1 MRILTHSKA
10 MLAVTSLGHKLRM
23 LVLMLILGTSS
34 GLYSQCMIDCPLEA
48 TNLACDADFSD
59 LFVLLGGTTT
69 DCGVVVVMDDFAHP
83 GACGDD
89 VVVTY
94 TITSDG
100 TPVTDPIC
108 TTTITVDPAAV
119 PTVTPP
125 AIPAGPLSCDEAAA
139 FSFTDMATYTNSLAA
154 PCEIMG
160 TIDPVV
166 TPDFTAC
173 DGGTITITYDGV
185 DACGNVLSDGPY
197 IIAVDPAPAVV
208 ITPAAVPAGPLTC
221 DEAVGFTFT
230 DAATYTNSA
239 AEAACL
245 DMGEIPPVV
254 VPDFDAC
261 EGGTITITFDGV
273 DACGNAL
280 SDGPYVIVVD
290 PAPAPDV
297 TVPSIMAGPM
307 TCDAAEAFTFT
318 TEASYTNMGMGAC
331 LIEGTIPPVVTK
343 TFDACAGGMIEI
355 TYNGVDACGNPVAP
369 AAQPAPIVV
378 LPAPAPMVTPPAL
391 PSDPLTCD
399 EAAAFVFTAEAT
411 YTNLGAGG
419 PGCEVAASNCCL
431 IEGTIAPMVTPD
443 FTACDGGTITIEYM
457 DVDACG
463 NPVMSGPFILGV
475 LPTEA
480 PVLADPPPAEIY
492 ACDAVPAVS
501 DLAYTNGA
509 VDATCLIEGVVESVQ
524 TAHPGACGG
533 EITETWTL
541 APDPTNCLTA
551 PLEVERIIT
560 VLPAAPPAFDPP
572 PAALVLECGEPLPA
586 IEDLA
591 YTNGGAADCLIM
603 GAAPGVPTTVDGCVP
618 GMVGVTTVTWTVP
631 AADDCNNIGITATQ
645 TITFVDTTDP
655 EFDPCPADIIMAAP
669 AADCEAV
676 VVFPDPTV
684 MDCDPAT
691 VVTQTGGPASGS
703 VFPVGNT
710 TITYTALDCSGN
722 EAVCS
727 FDIIVEDV
735 GVPTITCPA
744 AVDVAT
750 DAGVCTW
757 ASDMSVMYAT
767 ASDNCPDFVVT
778 HEITGATVVPA
789 LTPGSAV
796 GTVFEKGVSTLT
808 YSAAD
813 ADGMPI
819 GTCMVDITV
828 EDMEPPLCPTNNLIL
843 PLDPVTNTAMITVDD
858 INAGWTDNCEIVS
871 ATIDVDMFTCAD
883 LFSKVG
889 NILVTATIE
898 DCSGNTY
905 DCFAQVHV
913 DDIVDPECVAMDAV
927 VELDADGMA
936 TITSADVD
944 GGSMDN
950 CTPVVVTATPN
961 EFTCDN
967 IGDNIVTLWVTDCDN
982 NTSFCDATVTVNDV
996 TAPLCMTQDITV
1008 QLDANG
1014 MVSITAEDLDDGSTD
1029 ECCLDFLTATPTAFN
1044 CASVGVQPVT
1054 FTATDCSGNES
1065 IPCLALVTV
1074 EDNILPECQGI
1085 DQTVYLDA
1093 TGTAILSG
1101 PDVATATDNCDVGSV
1116 IADPLIFSCADAGS
1130 IVTTNVTV
1138 TDIFGN
1144 ENTCTANI
1152 TVLDFVAPTCVPM
1165 DITIPLDADG
1175 LATIVAAD
1183 VDGGSFDNCMP
1194 FVVAAAPLSFDCDDV
1209 GDNVVTISVTDP
1221 SNNISVCNAT
1231 VTITDDEGP
1240 TCTPTDIDLYLDGDG
1255 MASIV
1260 VNDVAVVE
1268 DNCCLGP
1275 VALDVMDF
1283 TCADIAAP
1291 VVVEIT
1297 AEDCTGNMLAA
1308 PCMVNVT
1315 VADTLAPVCTMGSET
1330 VDLAM
1335 EECEAAVAFVLPIPV
1350 DNCDAA
1356 PIITPIPGEPVSG
1369 DIFPSG
1375 VTPVY
1380 YVVEDAE
1387 ENTDTCVFNVIVNE
1401 FPLSGISCQNIN
1413 LSLDETCTGT
1423 ITPLMVL
1430 TGSNFPCL
1438 ENCEITITDAWGN
1451 PVENNFG
1458 PENVGE
1464 TYQYMICCNGLCCWG
1479 DVQVDYKLPPSITCP
1494 YDLTV
1499 ACNGLDL
1506 VDESLVVTEFCA
1518 DGELILLSETIDNLN
1533 CNDDYLS
1540 KVTRTYIA
1548 RDEFGNESNSCTFDI
1563 YLERVNLDF
1572 VQCPDS
1578 RTKQDNTALSCS
1590 ENYPL
1595 DENGHPSPYDPA
1607 TGEGT
1612 GVPMYVIPADIE
1624 FEDSGAMIGIL
1635 STSDMD
1641 LCDVNGD
1648 GIQDLVSVNTG
1659 QPNKVYFGDGAG
1671 NFTDSGQNLGTGS
1684 TFGIDL
1690 ADLDGDGDKDAFFAE
1705 IGGDDMVWFNDGT
1718 GIFTDSGQALGAG
1731 SSSSNVN
1738 LCDLDGDGDIDALV
1752 SSFSAGS
1759 MVYLNDGAGT
1769 FTNSAQI
1776 LSMNANYVVLEDI
1789 DGDGDKD
1796 AILTVTGTNSVDI
1809 WLNDGTGLFTFS
1821 GQSLGNGLATPVRSE
1836 LCDLDGDGDLDIF
1849 APGAF
1854 GGGARVHLN
1863 DGMGVFSDSGQSIG
1877 ADLSNNVA
1885 LFDVDCDG
1893 DKDAFLANNGANTI
1907 YLNDGNGTF
1916 VDSGESIGSTADWL
1930 AISVDM
1936 DGDGDLDVI
1945 TANNGGP
1952 NMIWTNNTVCER
1964 RLELYPEVSDELCN
1978 IVVSYTDIEIPG
1990 INCVTKYMRSW
2001 TVNEWWC
2008 SSELSTGC
2016 FQIIEIADT
2025 LGPVFDCPDHFSM
2038 TTTEDCEGL
2047 VYFPA
2052 VDAVDACSDIGH
2064 YSIEWPNG
2072 SLETN
2077 GGHGTM
2083 PIGVHTVT
2091 YTVFDECYNQSS
2103 CTTQVTVAD
2112 STEPIALCEQN
2123 TVVSI
2128 GSTPYAVVYATTFD
2142 DGSFD
2147 DCYIDSI
2154 GVRRMDTPCPDY
2166 HQDTIYYKE
2175 KVHFCCADVGDPDIM
2190 VQLRVWDKSG
2200 NFNDCMVN
2208 VEVQDKVPPTMTCI
2222 DDVTIQCDDPVDLG
2236 NLGLQ
2241 FGYPTIVDNCAD
2253 PSDLIEEI
2261 EDERNQCGTGFIY
2274 RTMILE
2280 DENSVTIQECV
2291 QTITV
2296 VSDNPFLYGDIFWPR
2311 DTSFNN
2317 LCTIEDLDPEDLP
2330 EFYNKPHFLEEE
2342 CQLVGYNYED
2352 QVFEFVEGEDAC
2364 VKIIRTW
2371 KVIDWCQPIMGG
2383 EYVTWSNQ
2391 QVIKLNNTID
2401 PVIDGGCENQ
2411 IIETAD
2417 IDCEDAL
2424 VTLMPTA
2431 TDDCTPSDLLVWSYQ
2446 IDLFSDGT
2454 IQHSGDVNDASLEY
2468 PLGLHT
2474 IYWTVE
2480 DQCGNFDSCENTFEV
2495 VSTKAPT
2502 PVCIHGLSVDLVPM
2516 DLLPPFGEPD
2526 NEMVTLWAS
2535 DFDAHSFHPCGYD
2548 IALSFSTDVND
2559 TSKTFDCN
2567 SCGLQDVELWVT
2579 TLDSNGDP
2587 VVLPDGSLL
2596 QAYCITFVDVQ
2607 DNNEF
2612 DFCPDCRIGIQG
2624 RIATEEGMEVPNV
2637 EVDLSGA
2644 STMEMTDENGIYEF
2658 GDMET
2663 GGAYEVVPFYDQDPL
2678 NGVSTLDIVKIQRH
2692 VLGIADLESSYD
2704 LIAAD
2709 ANNDES
2715 ITAQDLL
2722 DIRRM
2727 ILGVME
2733 SFNNN
2738 TSWRFI
2744 NKEQNFINPENPW
2757 STGIEESYGIG
2768 SFDGNMIIDFVGVK
2782 TADVN
2787 GSATMLV
2794 GTETDTRNASSR
2806 TLDYSIDGNMVHFFS
2821 QGNEDLRGFQLS
2833 LDVQGINVINITSDL
2848 PGFDDSSFYQAD
2860 EDIRVSY
2867 AAGAGVAVGPQ
2878 DILFSIELESNVP
2891 VISLAKSL
2899 EAEVYLG
2906 NALDIHA
2913 IDLERRTVEGE
2924 IYVTNYPNPWLE
2936 ETIIEFESNTAG
2948 AARIIFYDAKGAKEK
2963 VLDIDA
2969 TIGVNQVS
2977 IPRSYFN
2984 AVGVKTYQLII
2995 ENEAHFGKML
3005 LIE

>member
-10 MLAVTSLGHKLRM
+10 ILAVTSLRHKLRM
-23 LVLMLILGTSS
+23 LVLMLCIGTSS
-34 GLYSQCMIDCPLEA
+34 GLYSQCMIECPLAA

-69 DCGVVVVMDDFAHP
+69 DCGVVVVTDDFTHP

-100 TPVTDPIC
+100 MPVTDPIC
-108 TTTITVDPAAV
+108 ATTITVDPAIA

-125 AIPAGPLSCDEAAA
+125 VIPPGPLTCDEAAA
-139 FSFTDMATYTNSLAA
+139 FVFTDMATYTNSLAV

-166 TPDFTAC
+166 TPAFTAC
-173 DGGTITITYDGV
+173 DGGTITITFDGV

-197 IIAVDPAPAVV
+197 VIAVDPAPAVV
-208 ITPAAVPAGPLTC
+208 ITPAVVPPGPLTC
-221 DEAVGFTFT
+221 DEAVAFTFT
-230 DAATYTNSA
+230 DPATYTNAA
-239 AEAACL
+239 AEATCL

-254 VPDFDAC
+254 VADFDAC
-261 EGGTITITFDGV
+261 AGGTITITFDGV

-280 SDGPYVIVVD
+280 SDGPYVIAVD
-290 PAPAPDV
+290 PAPAPV
-297 TVPSIMAGPM
+297 VSMPVITAGPM

-318 TEASYTNMGMGAC
+318 SLASYTNMGMGAC

-355 TYNGVDACGNPVAP
+355 TYNGVDGCGNPVAP
-369 AAQPAPIVV
+369 VAQPAPIVV
-378 LPAPAPMVTPPAL
+378 LPAPAPMVTPPAI
-391 PSDPLTCD
+391 PSGPLTCD
-399 EAAAFVFTAEAT
+399 EAAAFAFTAEAT

-419 PGCEVAASNCCL
+419 PACEVPASNCCL
-431 IEGTIAPMVTPD
+431 IEGTIPPVLTPD
-443 FTACDGGTITIEYM
+443 FTACDGGTITIEFE

-463 NPVMSGPFILGV
+463 NPVVTGPFVISV
-475 LPTEA
+475 MPTEA
-480 PVLADPPPAEIY
+480 PVLDEAPPAEIY
-492 ACDAVPAVS
+492 ACDAIPAPS
-501 DLAYTNGA
+501 LLDYTNSA
-509 VDATCLIEGVVESVQ
+509 VDAGCLIEGMVLSVQ

-541 APDPTNCLTA
+541 APDPGNCLLA
-551 PLEVERIIT
+551 PLEVDRIIT
-560 VLPAAPPAFDPP
+560 VLPASPPAFEPP
-572 PAALVLECGEPLPA
+572 PAALVLECGDPLPPIA
-586 IEDLA
+586 DLA
-591 YTNGGAADCLIM
+591 YTNGGTGDCLIM
-603 GAAPGVPTTVDGCVP
+603 GTAPGVPMTADGCVP
-618 GMVGVTTVTWTVP
+618 GMVGVTTITWTVP
-631 AADDCNNIGITATQ
+631 AVDDCTGIGIIATQ

-655 EFDPCPADIIMAAP
+655 VFDPCPADIIMAAP
-669 AADCEAV
+669 AADCEVV

-691 VVTQTGGPASGS
+691 VVSQTGGPASGS
-703 VFPVGNT
+703 VFPVGAT
-710 TITYTALDCSGN
+710 TITYTAVDCSGN

-744 AVDVAT
+744 PVVIAT

-757 ASDMSVMYAT
+757 ASDMSIMYAS

-789 LTPGSAV
+789 LTPGTAV
-796 GTVFEKGVSTLT
+796 GTVFGKGVSTVI

-819 GTCMVDITV
+819 GTCMFDVTV
-828 EDMEPPLCPTNNLIL
+828 EDMEPPLCPTNNLTVA
-843 PLDPVTNTAMITVDD
+843 LDPVTNMASITVDD
-858 INAGWTDNCEIVS
+858 IDAGWTDNCEIVS
-871 ATIDVDMFTCAD
+871 SSIDIDMFTCAD

-898 DCSGNTY
+898 DCSGNTF

-913 DDIVDPECVAMDAV
+913 DDNVDPECIPMDAV
-927 VELDADGMA
+927 VNLDADGMVS
-936 TITSADVD
+936 ITSADVD
-944 GGSMDN
+944 GGSVDN
-950 CTPVVVTATPN
+950 CTPVVVTATPD

-967 IGDNIVTLWVTDCDN
+967 IGENVVTLWVTDCDD
-982 NTSFCDATVTVNDV
+982 NTSFCDAIVTVVDV
-996 TAPLCMTQDITV
+996 TAPICMVQDITV
-1008 QLDANG
+1008 ELDVNG
-1014 MVSITAEDLDDGSTD
+1014 MASITADQLDNGSTD
-1029 ECCLDFLTATPTAFN
+1029 ECCLDFVSASPLAFN

-1074 EDNILPECQGI
+1074 EDNILPECTGI
-1085 DQTVYLDA
+1085 DQTVYLDP

-1101 PDVATATDNCDVGSV
+1101 PDVAQGTDNCSVGSI
-1116 IADPLIFSCADAGS
+1116 IADPLIFSCADAES
-1130 IVTTNVTV
+1130 VVTTSITV

-1152 TVLDFVAPTCVPM
+1152 TVLDFVAPTCLTM
-1165 DITIPLDADG
+1165 DITVPLDADG
-1175 LATIVAAD
+1175 LAEIAVADIDA
-1183 VDGGSFDNCMP
+1183 GSFDNCMP
-1194 FVVAAAPLSFDCDDV
+1194 IVVAAAPLSFTCDNV
-1209 GDNVVTISVTDP
+1209 GANVVTMTVTDP
-1221 SNNISVCNAT
+1221 SGNISVCSAT
-1231 VTITDDEGP
+1231 VTIADDEGP
-1240 TCTPTDIDLYLDGDG
+1240 TCTPMDIDLYLDADG
-1255 MASIV
+1255 MASITV
-1260 VNDVAVVE
+1260 ADVAVVE

-1275 VALDVMDF
+1275 VALDIMDF
-1283 TCADIAAP
+1283 SCVDTAAP

-1297 AEDCTGNMLAA
+1297 AEDCSMNMLAA
-1308 PCMVNVT
+1308 PCMANVT
-1315 VADTLAPVCTMGSET
+1315 VADTLAPVCTAGSET

-1335 EECEAAVAFVLPIPV
+1335 EECEAAVAFILPLPV
-1350 DNCDAA
+1350 DNCDPA
-1356 PIITPIPGEPVSG
+1356 PIVTAIPGEPVSG
-1369 DIFPSG
+1369 DVFPSG
-1375 VTPVY
+1375 TTPVMY
-1380 YVVEDAE
+1380 LVEDAE
-1387 ENTDTCVFNVIVNE
+1387 ENVDTCVFNVIVNE

-1413 LSLDETCTGT
+1413 LSLDETCTGS

-1430 TGSNFPCL
+1430 TGNNFPCL

-1451 PVENNFG
+1451 PVDNDFG

-1479 DVQVDYKLPPSITCP
+1479 DIQIDYKLPPTIMCP

-1506 VDESLVVTEFCA
+1506 VDESLVVTDFCA
-1518 DGELILLSETIDNLN
+1518 DGELVLLGETIDNLH
-1533 CNDDYLS
+1533 CDDDYLS
-1540 KVTRTYIA
+1540 VVTRTYVAI
-1548 RDEFGNESNSCTFDI
+1548 DEFGNESNSCTFDI
-1563 YLERVNLDF
+1563 YLERVNLDY
-1572 VQCPDS
+1572 VECPDS
-1578 RTKQDNTALSCS
+1578 RTKQDNTALSCG
-1590 ENYPL
+1590 ENYPV
-1595 DENGHPSPYDPA
+1595 DENGHPSPYDPV

-1612 GVPMYVIPADIE
+1612 GVPVYVVPAEIA
-1624 FEDSGAMIGIL
+1624 FEDTGAMIGNL
-1635 STSDMD
+1635 TSSAIK
-1641 LCDVNGD
+1641 LCDLNGD
-1648 GIQDLVSVNTG
+1648 GIDDLFSVNYTS
-1659 QPNKVYFGDGAG
+1659 PNKVYFGDGMG
-1671 NFTDSGQNLGTGS
+1671 NFTDSGQNLGLGDTR
-1684 TFGIDL
+1684 DVAL
-1690 ADLDGDGDKDAFFAE
+1690 ADFDGDGDKDAFFSE
-1705 IGGDDMVWFNDGT
+1705 LGQEDMVWLNDGM
-1718 GIFTDSGQALGAG
+1718 GVFMDSGQALGLPGA
-1731 SSSSNVN
+1731 SSSNVEA
-1738 LCDLDGDGDIDALV
+1738 CDIDGDGDIDAIV
-1752 SSFSAGS
+1752 TSFAAGTTI
-1759 MVYLNDGAGT
+1759 YFNDGTGD
-1769 FTNSAQI
+1769 F
-1776 LSMNANYVVLEDI
+1776 SMNTVISMMSSNSSLLFDV

-1796 AILTVTGTNSVDI
+1796 AIITVGGTHLEVWFNDGSGGFTNSSQMLGSGNFVRFEFCDLDADGDNDLFAHEGFGAGAQVF
-1809 WLNDGTGLFTFS
+1809 LNDGL
-1821 GQSLGNGLATPVRSE
+1821 
-1836 LCDLDGDGDLDIF
+1836 
-1849 APGAF
+1849 
-1854 GGGARVHLN
+1854 
-1863 DGMGVFSDSGQSIG
+1863 GVFSDTGQNLGTSLG
-1877 ADLSNNVA
+1877 ADVV
-1885 LFDVDCDG
+1885 LFDIDCDG
-1893 DKDAFLANNGANTI
+1893 DKDAFLSNFGPNEVF
-1907 YLNDGNGTF
+1907 LNDGNGVFTNT
-1916 VDSGESIGSTADWL
+1916 GLAIGSTNDFESE
-1930 AISVDM
+1930 ITDI
-1936 DGDGDLDVI
+1936 DGDGDLDII
-1945 TANNGGP
+1945 TANFSGP

-1964 RLELYPEVSDELCN
+1964 RLELFPEVSNELCN
-1978 IVVSYTDIEIPG
+1978 VAVSYTDIEIPG
-1990 INCVTKYMRSW
+1990 INCVTKIMRSW

-2008 SSELSTGC
+2008 SSELNTGC

-2025 LGPVFDCPDHFSM
+2025 LGPVFDCPAHFSM

-2052 VDAVDACSDIGH
+2052 VDAVDDCSPIGQ
-2064 YSIEWPNG
+2064 YLIDWPTG
-2072 SLETN
+2072 SLNTN

-2091 YTVFDECYNQSS
+2091 YTVFDECYNESS
-2103 CTTQVTVAD
+2103 CTTEVTVAD

-2128 GSTPYAVVYATTFD
+2128 GTTPYAVVYATTFD

-2154 GVRRMDTPCPDY
+2154 GVRRMTTPCPDY
-2166 HQDTIYYKE
+2166 YQDTIYYKE

-2222 DDVTIQCDDPVDLG
+2222 DDVTIQCDDPVDLD
-2236 NLGLQ
+2236 NLGFS

-2253 PSDLIEEI
+2253 PSDLIEEV
-2261 EDERNQCGTGFIY
+2261 DDQRNQCGTGFIV
-2274 RTMILE
+2274 RKMILE
-2280 DENSVTIQECV
+2280 DDNSVTIQECI

-2296 VSDNPFLYGDIFWPR
+2296 VSDNPFVYGDIFWPR
-2311 DTSFNN
+2311 DTSFTN
-2317 LCTIEDLDPEDLP
+2317 LCSIEDLDPEDLP
-2330 EFYNKPHFLEEE
+2330 EFYNKPRFLEEE

-2371 KVIDWCQPIMGG
+2371 RVIDWCQPVIDG
-2383 EYVTWSNQ
+2383 EYVTWSEQ
-2391 QVIKLNNTID
+2391 QVIKLDNTID
-2401 PVIDGGCENQ
+2401 PVIDAGCDGQ
-2411 IIETAD
+2411 VIETAD

-2431 TDDCTPSDLLVWSYQ
+2431 TDDCTPSDLLVWKYE
-2446 IDLFSDGT
+2446 IDLFSDGS
-2454 IQHSGDVNDASLEY
+2454 IQHYGDTNDATLEY
-2468 PLGLHT
+2468 PIGLHT

-2480 DQCGNFDSCENTFEV
+2480 DQCGNFDTCENTFEI

-2548 IALSFSTDVND
+2548 IALSFSSDVND
-2559 TSKTFDCN
+2559 TNKTFDCN

-2596 QAYCITFVDVQ
+2596 QAFCITFVDVQ

-2624 RIATEEGMEVPNV
+2624 RIATKEGMEVPNV

-2644 STMEMTDENGIYEF
+2644 ATMEMTNENGIYEF
-2658 GDMET
+2658 GNMDT

-2692 VLGIADLESSYD
+2692 VLGIANLESPYD

-2722 DIRRM
+2722 EIRRL
-2727 ILGVME
+2727 ILDITD
-2733 SFNNN
+2733 SFTNN
-2738 TSWRFI
+2738 TSWRFV
-2744 NKEQNFINPENPW
+2744 NKEQTFINPANPW

-2768 SFDGNMIIDFVGVK
+2768 SLDGNMIIDFVGIK

-2794 GTETDTRNASSR
+2794 GTETDNRNASTK
-2806 TLDYSIDGNMVHFFS
+2806 TLDYIIEGNMVHFYS
-2821 QGNEDLRGFQLS
+2821 KENHDLRGFQIA
-2833 LDVQGINVINITSDL
+2833 LDIQGMNVVNITSEL
-2848 PGFDDSSFYQAD
+2848 VGFDDTAFYQAGND
-2860 EDIRVSY
+2860 VRISY
-2867 AAGAGVAVGPQ
+2867 AAGAGIALNSS
-2878 DILFSIELESNVP
+2878 DILFSMELESNIP
-2891 VISLAKSL
+2891 VVSLGESL
-2899 EAEVYLG
+2899 DAEIYVNNG
-2906 NALDIHA
+2906 LDIHTL
-2913 IDLERRTVEGE
+2913 DLERKSVEGE
-2924 IYVTNYPNPWLE
+2924 VFVTNYPNPWLK
-2936 ETIIEFESNTAG
+2936 ETIIEFESNTTG
-2948 AARIIFYDAKGAKEK
+2948 AARILFYDAKGAKEK
-2963 VLDIDA
+2963 VLEIN
-2969 TIGVNQVS
+2969 TVIGLNQIS
-2977 IPRSYFN
+2977 IPRSYFSV
-2984 AVGVKTYQLII
+2984 AGVKTYQLII
-2995 ENEAHFGKML
+2995 DNEAHFGKML
-3005 LIE
+3005 LLE